1 MHPAYSVIFF
11 TTASGAGYGL
21 LLLLGIGAPLGLLP
35 ADRWLGLAGLG
46 VALALISAGL
56 LASTFHLGHP
66 ERAWRAFSQW
76 RSSWLSR
83 EGVASV
89 ATYLPAGLFGI
100 GWVFLER
107 TDGFWGLMG
116 VLAAAGAFV
125 TVWCTGK
132 IYATL
137 KAVPR
142 WRNGWTVPNYQLLSL
157 ASGALLA
164 SLLAALFGAAGL
176 GWLLG
181 IAIIAT
187 AGAWAGKAAYWAHIG
202 GRRPRATAESA
213 TGLGRFGRVRLL
225 EPPHTEPNYLQKEMG
240 YAIARKHA
248 RRLRLLAHLL
258 GFALPLALMLAAIWL
273 APALALL
280 LAVPVMAA
288 GLVIERWLF
297 FAEAQHTQ
305 TLYYGARAV

>member
-21 LLLLGIGAPLGLLP
+21 LLLLGLGAPLGLVP
-35 ADRWLGLAGLG
+35 DDRWLGLAGLG
-46 VALALISAGL
+46 VALALITFGL

-89 ATYLPAGLFGI
+89 ATYLPAGLFFI

-116 VLAAAGAFV
+116 VLAALGALV

-137 KAVPR
+137 TAIPR
-142 WRNGWTVPNYQLLSL
+142 WNNGWTVPLYQLLSL
-157 ASGALLA
+157 ASGALLL
-164 SLLAALFGAAGL
+164 SLLAALFGAPLAWPL
-176 GWLLG
+176 GV
-181 IAIIAT
+181 AIVAT
-187 AGAWAGKAAYWAHIG
+187 VAAWAGKASYWSHIG
-202 GRRPRATAESA
+202 RQRPRATAESA
-213 TGLGRFGRVRLL
+213 TGLGRFGRVSLL

-240 YAIARKHA
+240 YAIARKHS
-248 RRLRLLAHLL
+248 RRLRLLVHLL
-258 GFALPLALMLAAIWL
+258 AFGLPLALMLLAAAFL
-273 APALALL
+273 PAVALL
-280 LAVPVMAA
+280 LAVPAMAA
-288 GLVIERWLF
+288 GLLIERWLF

-305 TLYYGARAV
+305 TLYYGAEAA